1 MTADLPL
8 FALSI
13 LIVMPPSAT
22 SISDRDRVLE
32 VSDLVAVVGD
42 VVPLRQRGRE
52 YVGVCP
58 FHDDHSPSMSVV
70 THKGNAFYKCFA
82 CGAGGNAIDFMINY
96 HRMTFRE
103 ALEALAKRF
112 GVALTGT
119 GSQGGSMAP
128 LRRAL
133 QIGLEWYRKVLR
145 EDEGAEARA
154 AVAARHM
161 SADMVE
167 RFQLG
172 ASSARRDRFVAAMR
186 KRIESERDAGRPISE
201 DAFKEVG
208 LVVEGRDGLRD
219 AYPHRL
225 IFPILN
231 EAGEPIAF
239 GARRLNDSD
248 NPKYINSPESPLF
261 HKSKALYGIHAAR
274 PAIVEAKSVVV
285 TEGYTDVI
293 ACHQAGITNVVATLG
308 TSLTAEHAR
317 ALSRLATRVVLLFDG
332 DIAGRKAA
340 ERATEVCFR
349 EKVDILIATIS
360 GGKDPDDLLRQPDGI
375 IAMRET
381 IAAARPAL
389 EVAVG
394 ALKERLSTAAG
405 TSERQRLIE
414 DLLQRLV
421 QWGLN
426 DAEPIRRGLL
436 LDDLARATGLPRTTI
451 EEGIA
456 RLRPAAPR
464 AAPMPAESHATAAVT
479 SGESAPSRA
488 QRMAEED
495 LIAAM
500 LGAPESCLGSFSDP
514 DGETASLA
522 ELLAPS
528 AFRSRP
534 LGALFAA
541 MLDRIESGREP
552 AVQYLLDE
560 VEPALKPIL
569 LTLAAKGAERAAAD
583 AASPDRLAERMAG
596 RDGGRMAESISARE
610 PIACA
615 LRTVLLRLAE
625 RGSSCRELEA
635 QSGDGNGEPMTARDA
650 QARLDEIRSRGHRPT
665 ALRAENR

>member
-1 MTADLPL
+1 MLP
-8 FALSI
+8 A
-13 LIVMPPSAT
+13 AT

-32 VSDLVAVVGD
+32 ATDLVAVVGD

-52 YVGVCP
+52 HVGVCP
-58 FHDDHSPSMSVV
+58 FHDDHSPSMAVV
-70 THKGNAFYKCFA
+70 THKGSAFYKCFA

-112 GVALTGT
+112 GVVLTGN

-145 EDEGAEARA
+145 DDEGADARGA
-154 AVAARHM
+154 IAARHIA
-161 SADMVE
+161 ADMVE

-172 ASSARRDRFVAAMR
+172 ASSARRDRFVVAMR

-201 DAFKEVG
+201 DAFKEAG

-231 EAGEPIAF
+231 EGGEPIAF
-239 GARRLNDSD
+239 GARRLNDAD

-261 HKSKALYGIHAAR
+261 HKSKSLYGIHAAR
-274 PAIVEAKSVVV
+274 PSIVESKSVVV

-308 TSLTAEHAR
+308 TALTAEHAR

-332 DIAGRKAA
+332 DVAGRKAA

-360 GGKDPDDLLRQPDGI
+360 GGKDPDELLRQPDGI

-394 ALKERLSTAAG
+394 ALRERLASAAG

-436 LDDLARATGLPRTTI
+436 LDDLARATGLPRPTI

-464 AAPMPAESHATAAVT
+464 AVASPAEHRPVPAAAPA
-479 SGESAPSRA
+479 GESATSRS
-488 QRMAEED
+488 QRIAEED
-495 LIAAM
+495 LLAAM
-500 LGAPESCLGSFSDP
+500 LGAPQSCLGSFADP

-528 AFRSRP
+528 AFRTP
-534 LGALFAA
+534 TLGALFAA
-541 MLDRIESGREP
+541 MIDRIESGREP
-552 AVQYLLDE
+552 AVQYILDE
-560 VEPALKPIL
+560 VEPALKPML
-569 LTLAAKGAERAAAD
+569 LMLAAKGAQRAA
-583 AASPDRLAERMAG
+583 SE
-596 RDGGRMAESISARE
+596 AESAAPRE
-610 PIACA
+610 PIARA

-625 RGSSCRELEA
+625 GNA
-635 QSGDGNGEPMTARDA
+635 SGGVMDGPGAGCSGEPMTARDA

-665 ALRAENR
+665 ALRAETR